1 MPVKLYDFA
10 THESLWYDCGGLK
23 CTHNAKLQAFAPPTD
38 FVKVRGN
45 ENLVEDLFSY
55 LSNPRFETACRYCN
69 GTFGTRK
76 IPAAEQLKNSSLMR

>member
-1 MPVKLYDFA
+1 MQSFRLSP
-10 THESLWYDCGGLK
+10 
-23 CTHNAKLQAFAPPTD
+23 PPTD